1 MSAADL
7 VLATILLTTP
17 PGIAELP
24 PCEDRFPEIR
34 DAIHHVAIEME
45 IMDRR
50 ESRYVL
56 SKPSDFCADLNMLRR
71 RYCDL
76 ADAPK
81 VDDALALPPRS
92 QIVQMLEF
100 NREFRKQMDERTR
113 FEIDRTHLLRGII
126 WETDKLYQIWDAAR
140 DARCEFYYI
149 TVRRQAL
156 RKLKKLLGDEA
167 YAQSSLPPN
176 VPIWRFNER
185 R

>member
-17 PGIAELP
+17 PGVPELP
-24 PCEDRFPEIR
+24 PDNEEFAGIR
-34 DAIHHVAIEME
+34 DAIHKIAIDME
-45 IMDRR
+45 IMDPR

-56 SKPSDFCADLNMLRR
+56 SKPEDFCTDLNMLRR
-71 RYCDL
+71 RYREL

-81 VDDALALPPRS
+81 VADADVLPPRT
-92 QIVQMLEF
+92 QIIQLLEF
-100 NREFRKQMDERTR
+100 NRDFRKQMDERAH
-113 FEIDRTHLLRGII
+113 FELDRSDLLRGII
-126 WETDKLYQIWDAAR
+126 WETDKLYQVWDAAR

-156 RKLKKLLGDEA
+156 QKLKYMLGDEA
-167 YAQSSLPPN
+167 YAQAEMPPN